1 MRPGFLRAAA
11 LFMTLAAAGC
21 SSKSSPTTPTPSATH
36 ASVSITSITVSGSR
50 AVEGG
55 YGYRVVLHLR
65 ESGGMAA
72 TIKSVDLTFMDGSN
86 AIVTS
91 HFEQVIPATGNVTP
105 ANGVADTRELVATDA
120 NLTHPYAGSVNARV
134 TFTDSTTVES
144 TVTGSAAVPA
154 LNEPP
159 PPTTYTL
166 RGIITEQGTDRG
178 IEGARVEAL
187 NGANAGKAT
196 LTDAAGAYTLTS
208 LSAETFRMRAS
219 MAGFDSGEQNVTVPD
234 TNRAD
239 LALRRTASA
248 TCAYS
253 ITPSGAVD
261 VSFPAGQFA
270 FTITRTSGSCSWQ
283 ASTNVSWISL
293 GASSGGGDTATSFSY
308 QPNTLFVGRL
318 GVITVEWNGGNAQ
331 LTVRQGPESPAFCRI
346 VSVTVAGGGTIVT
359 APAGGG
365 TFSATIT
372 PEAGTPPGACGNWN
386 ANSGP
391 EITFPGGLNFGPT
404 PGTVSFTVTP
414 NASTTPRT
422 LSLSLSIAGRAIGIV
437 TINQSGS

>member
-1 MRPGFLRAAA
+1 
-11 LFMTLAAAGC
+11 
-21 SSKSSPTTPTPSATH
+21 
-36 ASVSITSITVSGSR
+36 
-50 AVEGG
+50 
-55 YGYRVVLHLR
+55 
-65 ESGGMAA
+65 
-72 TIKSVDLTFMDGSN
+72 
-86 AIVTS
+86 
-91 HFEQVIPATGNVTP
+91 
-105 ANGVADTRELVATDA
+105 
-120 NLTHPYAGSVNARV
+120 
-134 TFTDSTTVES
+134 
-144 TVTGSAAVPA
+144 
-154 LNEPP
+154 
-159 PPTTYTL
+159 
-166 RGIITEQGTDRG
+166 
-178 IEGARVEAL
+178 
-187 NGANAGKAT
+187 
-196 LTDAAGAYTLTS
+196 
-208 LSAETFRMRAS
+208 MRAS

-239 LALRRTASA
+239 SALRRTAAA

-261 VSFPAGQFA
+261 VSFPARQYA

-308 QPNTLFVGRL
+308 QPNALFVGRL

-372 PEAGTPPGACGNWN
+372 PEAGTPPGVCGQWT
-386 ANSGP
+386 ASSGP

-404 PGTVSFTVTP
+404 PGSRSPSRQTHRRRRERYRS
-414 NASTTPRT
+414 ASVLRG
-422 LSLSLSIAGRAIGIV
+422 GR
-437 TINQSGS
+437 SGS